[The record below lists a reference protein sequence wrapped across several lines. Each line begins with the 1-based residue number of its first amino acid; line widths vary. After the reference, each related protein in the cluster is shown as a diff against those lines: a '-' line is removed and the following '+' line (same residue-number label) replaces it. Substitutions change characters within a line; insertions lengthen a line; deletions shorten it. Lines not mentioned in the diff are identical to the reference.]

1 MHRASGQIVQKQ
13 GVYSHDFL
21 FDKYIRLL
29 DEIKRLQ
36 VVLREVNEI
45 MPWYFY
51 KTKAKEFEGLKR

>member
-36 VVLREVNEI
+36 VVLREVEI
-45 MPWYFY
+45 GISI
-51 KTKAKEFEGLKR
+51 KLRLRSLKI